1 MQGGILANDP
11 NDERAIASIRST
23 IDRLY
28 LQLGYQTPED
38 VLGLNDQTTD
48 PSEETTDEPK
58 RPPGADGF
66 M

>member
-1 MQGGILANDP
+1 
-11 NDERAIASIRST
+11 
-23 IDRLY
+23 LY